1 MSDEEIVGFITD
13 EEIYQ
18 RLGDIVSKF
27 KLLEC
32 DKCAMAVVQWLKSYG
47 INGTLL
53 KLETKYDDEDF
64 VLSTRL
70 EQLGIGESIT
80 RNGIHYGVEVRG
92 KVFDNLSKMGMSRED
107 WIKDFHS
114 FSDEFEIEIIEKF

>member
-1 MSDEEIVGFITD
+1 MSDEEIVGFTD

-64 VLSTRL
+64 VLSERL

-92 KVFDNLSKMGMSRED
+92 KVFDNLSKMGMPRED

-114 FSDEFEIEIIEKF
+114 FSDEFEIEIIEEF